1 MEEARYLPV
10 WRCGLGDD
18 GSGYRPVIVLTNFRH
33 PRRSCWRQGVLA
45 PGKVKLT
52 DGKWN
57 VVAAASTLF
66 PIAVV

>member
-1 MEEARYLPV
+1 VTTVPDI
-10 WRCGLGDD
+10 GLLSFSRT
-18 GSGYRPVIVLTNFRH
+18 SGILAAVAGGKDSP
-33 PRRSCWRQGVLA
+33 VLA